1 MIAKRLI
8 CWTAAA
14 AFGFWVFAAEVFAE
28 EQVLLADVKLDRT
41 VQNAKRG
48 AEITVTTCLACHS
61 IRHLKYR
68 HLRNLGFTQKEMDRL
83 RADKPIEAP
92 LVSNLGPKQL
102 AAAFGITPPDLSLIT
117 IARPEGGRYLYS
129 LLTGYYQT
137 PAGDMDNHIFS
148 GIRMPD
154 VLGYASVSDPAER
167 TKLETKAKAIAVFL
181 EWAADPHAGERTRL
195 GYFVMAYLIFLTILL
210 YLIKRRVWHRIE
222 QTPPI
227 KE

>member
-14 AFGFWVFAAEVFAE
+14 AFGFWMFAAEAVAE

-41 VQNAKRG
+41 VPNAKRG

-61 IRHLKYR
+61 IKHLKYR
-68 HLRNLGFTQKEMDRL
+68 HLRNLGFTQDEMDRL
-83 RADKPIEAP
+83 RADKPIEAS
-92 LVSNLGPKQL
+92 LVSNLGPEQL

-117 IARPEGGRYLYS
+117 AARPQGGRYLYS
-129 LLTGYYQT
+129 LLTGYYKT
-137 PAGDMDNHIFS
+137 PAGNMDNHLFP
-148 GIRMPD
+148 GVRMPD
-154 VLGYASVSDPAER
+154 VLGYANTSVPAER
-167 TKLETKAKAIAVFL
+167 TELEAQAEAVAVFL

-195 GYFVMAYLIFLTILL
+195 GYFVMAYLIFLTTLL

-222 QTPPI
+222 QTPPV